1 MARTVK
7 EWIGKTPDTKI
18 PPRVRQRIY
27 DRAQGQC
34 HICKLP
40 IKAGESWQADHVI
53 ALINGGEN
61 RESNLA
67 PAHAHCHL
75 AKTKQD
81 VAEKART
88 AAKRR
93 KHIGI
98 VDAPKM
104 QGRPFPKTTK
114 SARREKVAANK
125 LPLPGPKPLYAKEA
139 RS

>member
-1 MARTVK
+1 MPRTVK

-53 ALINGGEN
+53 ALINGGEH

-81 VAEKART
+81 VAIKKKI
-88 AAKRR
+88 AATRQR
-93 KHIGI
+93 HLGI
-98 VDAPKM
+98 KKDGPKIKSA
-104 QGRPFPKTTK
+104 GFPK
-114 SARREKVAANK
+114 REKPK
-125 LPLPGPKPLYAKEA
+125 RFDKTPLLPRNPFTREVIHD
-139 RS
+139 R

>member
-81 VAEKART
+81 VAVKKKIARVRGRHTGAKQPKGTIKSRGFAKKART
-88 AAKRR
+88 
-93 KHIGI
+93 
-98 VDAPKM
+98 
-104 QGRPFPKTTK
+104 
-114 SARREKVAANK
+114 
-125 LPLPGPKPLYAKEA
+125 PKPSLPPRKLFQEA
-139 RS
+139 TSHD